1 MHFTDD
7 KVEQSNQQYKTMH
20 NQDSYN
26 NTTKFLFPVN
36 QNASPSVVG
45 NQIQKFENTL
55 NVLRDQMMNGMCEKQ
70 TNFSHTP
77 ICRTTHHERMAE
89 MERSHNELRSHA
101 RTGHQHLCF
110 RAEEAIKQ
118 LERARKMLVNAKR
131 VRNTQQNQLSGE
143 LRCIKSNTG
152 AIFPPSSSMWFVPT
166 IIFQIKQNYTN
177 AARELTRQMKWLVE
191 EIQRFFFDIQAD
203 IHSKLMFL
211 VNNAAM
217 CEMENEEAL
226 KMALYEF
233 SLEDRRKRD
242 GNDVS
247 VLVEKHNV
255 GLYQVTIFESNSYNI
270 KHQTI
275 VKLKNFSPK
284 THCDEISV
292 IKFHSLQKELME
304 SAFDFG
310 AFDDA
315 SSDDDDDEQRDD
327 YNDDRWIADVDEEED
342 VVQPQEEEQIHDV
355 VVDYEHDAAA
365 TATPKASSSHKHN
378 DHHHH
383 HHHHHHHIGCVKNQL
398 QKRVQF
404 KETKQTNSPQYID
417 FARTFQNTNQTTGT
431 LKQEERQSKQ
441 DQDLASKQMCKE
453 FAKLERSSKT
463 GGRHGISGKNV
474 LERWN
479 KEAATI
485 KAMAKMIVCE

>member
-1 MHFTDD
+1 MEFN
-7 KVEQSNQQYKTMH
+7 SNGFET
-20 NQDSYN
+20 SST
-26 NTTKFLFPVN
+26 NTQNRLFPM
-36 QNASPSVVG
+36 
-45 NQIQKFENTL
+45 NQIVSPALVKDRICDFENTL
-55 NVLRDQMMNGMCEKQ
+55 NAFRSQMMNGLSEQK
-70 TNFSHTP
+70 TNFIHTP

-101 RTGHQHLCF
+101 RTGHEYLCF

-143 LRCIKSNTG
+143 LRCRCIPSNAG
-152 AIFPPSSSMWFVPT
+152 DNFAPSSSMWFVPDM
-166 IIFQIKQNYTN
+166 IFQIKQNYTN

-191 EIQRFFFDIQAD
+191 EIQRFFVDIQAD
-203 IHSKLMFL
+203 IHSKLMSL

-217 CEMENEEAL
+217 CEIENEEAL

-233 SLEDRRKRD
+233 SIEDRRKRN
-242 GNDVS
+242 GIDVS
-247 VLVEKHNV
+247 VLVEKHNDD
-255 GLYQVTIFESNSYNI
+255 GYQVTKFESNSYNI

-315 SSDDDDDEQRDD
+315 SSDDDDFEPRDD
-327 YNDDRWIADVDEEED
+327 YNDDRWIADAADEEDDD
-342 VVQPQEEEQIHDV
+342 VVQPQEDEQNHDV

-383 HHHHHHHIGCVKNQL
+383 HHHHHIGCVKNQL

-404 KETKQTNSPQYID
+404 KETKQKTKSQQYIT
-417 FARTFQNTNQTTGT
+417 FAHTFQNTNQTTGT
-431 LKQEERQSKQ
+431 LKQDERQSNQ
-441 DQDLASKQMCKE
+441 DQDRASKKMCKE
-453 FAKLERSSKT
+453 FTKLARSSKT
-463 GGRHGISGKNV
+463 GARYGRCGKNV
-474 LERWN
+474 FERWN
-479 KEAATI
+479 KENATI
-485 KAMAKMIVCE
+485 KAMAKMVVCE